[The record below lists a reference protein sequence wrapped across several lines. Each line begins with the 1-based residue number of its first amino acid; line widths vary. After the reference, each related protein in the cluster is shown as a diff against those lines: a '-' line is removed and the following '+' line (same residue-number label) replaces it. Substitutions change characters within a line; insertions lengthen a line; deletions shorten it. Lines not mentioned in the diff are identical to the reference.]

1 MSYYP
6 CDTVPVKITL
16 IGEKMN
22 YEIVTLEKKIV
33 AGVSAR
39 TSNNSPD
46 MYSTIGGLWQKL
58 YRGIAQSM
66 KNRANKKA
74 IGLYCDYNEDGTYTV
89 LTGCEVTADPQ
100 DGNLDVKTIPAGRY
114 AKFTVKGDVAKAV
127 GDSWSEIWN
136 TPLERTFTGDFEEYQ
151 EDCDGK
157 SGTIFIYIAIK

>member
-1 MSYYP
+1 
-6 CDTVPVKITL
+6 
-16 IGEKMN
+16 MN

-58 YRGIAQSM
+58 YGGIAQSM
-66 KNRANKKA
+66 KNRTNKKA

-100 DGNLDVKTIPAGRY
+100 DGNLDVKRPLCKIHGKRRCC
-114 AKFTVKGDVAKAV
+114 KG
-127 GDSWSEIWN
+127 SRRQ
-136 TPLERTFTGDFEEYQ
+136 LERNLEHT
-151 EDCDGK
+151 
-157 SGTIFIYIAIK
+157 A